1 MHGLHL
7 VGLDTD
13 LLSHNRS
20 FKADM
25 SFNSTE
31 YKHIPDYLNSLSIA
45 SKKEIEPESLTKRIY
60 NAMST
65 IQNK

>member
-7 VGLDTD
+7 VVLDTD
-13 LLSHNRS
+13 LLSHNWS
-20 FKADM
+20 FKADK
-25 SFNSTE
+25 SFKSPE
-31 YKHIPDYLNSLSIA
+31 YKHILDYLNSLSIA

-65 IQNK
+65 IQKK